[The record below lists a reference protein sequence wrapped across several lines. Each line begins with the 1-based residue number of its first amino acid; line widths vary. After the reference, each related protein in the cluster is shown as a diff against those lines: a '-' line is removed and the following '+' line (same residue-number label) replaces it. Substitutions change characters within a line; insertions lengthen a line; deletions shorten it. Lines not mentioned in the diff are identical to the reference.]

1 MTLLLQLAERVF
13 QDFTK
18 CWPMVLIG
26 LAAAMLVSLVWILM
40 MRFIAGFMVWL
51 SILAALA
58 LQAVGELARS
68 WEGDQLINC
77 SLSLRRHLVLLHKV
91 RGIERQGE
99 CPTESGWSVHHQPE
113 LVSRAAW
120 NMARLFG
127 HAGHLDGHHVA
138 HPNLLAQPHPH
149 RHRPHQLRKQV
160 MSHVSFLSTV
170 GQTHRSGNA
179 GLSAI

>member
-13 QDFTK
+13 QDFAK

-68 WEGDQLINC
+68 
-77 SLSLRRHLVLLHKV
+77 
-91 RGIERQGE
+91 
-99 CPTESGWSVHHQPE
+99 
-113 LVSRAAW
+113 
-120 NMARLFG
+120 
-127 HAGHLDGHHVA
+127 
-138 HPNLLAQPHPH
+138 
-149 RHRPHQLRKQV
+149 
-160 MSHVSFLSTV
+160 
-170 GQTHRSGNA
+170 
-179 GLSAI
+179 